1 MTRPSD
7 VGAAEAAQVAFTA
20 LEDAAEIFGLLSDPG
35 RLRMLVALL
44 DAEASVG
51 ALAASAGLSESGAS
65 HALRLL
71 RAHRIVQPRRQGRM
85 VHYRLADSHVR
96 QLLCVA
102 LEHAAHAAPA
112 GLAAPAGQPAP
123 AQHGVTVGAVATA
136 TTDAPVAASA
146 MSAAPAA
153 SAAEGTRP

>member
-1 MTRPSD
+1 MTRSSD
-7 VGAAEAAQVAFTA
+7 IDEVDEAPGAFPA

-44 DAEASVG
+44 DGEASVG
-51 ALAASAGLSESGAS
+51 VLAASAGLSESSAS

-85 VHYRLADSHVR
+85 VHYRLADTHVR

-102 LEHAAHAAPA
+102 LEHA
-112 GLAAPAGQPAP
+112 
-123 AQHGVTVGAVATA
+123 QHGIAVEAL
-136 TTDAPVAASA
+136 
-146 MSAAPAA
+146 A
-153 SAAEGTRP
+153 SAALSHSPATTSSTATVQA